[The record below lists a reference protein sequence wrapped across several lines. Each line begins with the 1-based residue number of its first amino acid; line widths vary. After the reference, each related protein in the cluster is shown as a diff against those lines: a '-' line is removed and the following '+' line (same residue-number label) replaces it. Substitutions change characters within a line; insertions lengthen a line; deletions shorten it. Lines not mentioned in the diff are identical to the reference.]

1 MIQRIQS
8 IYLAL
13 TAICGIILFLVP
25 VFQLVPDITAVDTA
39 SYQMSLLSV
48 NSIVNDVSSFQ
59 MRFYPLIILNLL
71 AVITSLTT
79 VFLFKKRKLQIKLCG
94 FSTLVQVLLIV
105 LLAYDTEQLRVTIG
119 PAHLLHF
126 NVGAILL
133 ILPIIFLRL
142 AGSSIKKDDDLVR
155 SADRLR

>member
-8 IYLAL
+8 IYLTLA
-13 TAICGIILFLVP
+13 AICGLILFLVP
-25 VFQLVPDITAVDTA
+25 VFQLVPDITAIDNA

-79 VFLFKKRKLQIKLCG
+79 VFLFKKRKLQITQKNPNASGRSHGDRCSAVG
-94 FSTLVQVLLIV
+94 V
-105 LLAYDTEQLRVTIG
+105 VTR
-119 PAHLLHF
+119 
-126 NVGAILL
+126 
-133 ILPIIFLRL
+133 RL
-142 AGSSIKKDDDLVR
+142 
-155 SADRLR
+155 DRR